1 MPKTIPLLVHHIT
14 IVPTTSPAD
23 ALVLA
28 LAPPVL
34 KSYLYWR
41 LEQENRQ
48 GAINCRLFNYSE
60 GTDPE
65 QIAQAVL
72 AEPVSVVALSA
83 YVWNAS
89 ELIRAAQAI
98 KDANPNILVIM
109 GGPEASPQA
118 STLLQ
123 KHACIDAIPYEEK
136 KGELVYYHLLNTL
149 SLGQPLAQAPGLWYR
164 DCSGRLQQS
173 APVTDNADLA
183 QIPSPFLDGT
193 IQFTPGQRYNVTLE
207 TARGCPFDCA
217 YCYWGKDLLR
227 KMMFYPSDR
236 VLAEIDVVFSNPSI
250 TSVNF
255 ADADFLM
262 KPARSLVILQRIE
275 EHLARRDQPP
285 AVTFELN
292 ASSFKESAREAIQIM
307 ARLPG
312 HYFTFAVQ
320 SVNENALRHLGKHRP
335 GKDLYRKRAAWLREC
350 APDALLYVDVMF
362 PLPGDDYAGF
372 LDTVEF
378 SLSLEPD
385 KISINYPVYLLPGT
399 DFFNRK
405 DELDLVYTKQ
415 APLAIIETTTFPRP
429 DVQAAYRL
437 AIWVELFTK
446 YYHLFGLALQQ
457 YHEAAPEQRQVDLLL
472 SWIEDFEQELH
483 LMDRCDQ
490 LLDVLLVSLTERNR
504 LKGAILRKACEAR
517 SARILYRIVA
527 DRCRGRIPAA
537 TLQQLD
543 FGAQL
548 FDTLHDH
555 NVDTLNPSALQDFL
569 VGEPA
574 WTESALQ
581 GIVPAFFRA
590 AEAVPHQEAAYLRT
604 QSLSSLVTDN
614 PKNRS

>member
-1 MPKTIPLLVHHIT
+1 MPKTKSLLVHHIT

-48 GAINCRLFNYSE
+48 GTIDCRLFNYNE
-60 GTDPE
+60 GADPE
-65 QIAQAVL
+65 QMAQTVL
-72 AEPVSVVALSA
+72 AEPVAVVALSA

-89 ELIRAAQAI
+89 ELIRTAQII
-98 KDANPNILVIM
+98 KNVRPEIQVIM

-118 STLLQ
+118 EALLLE
-123 KHACIDAIPYEEK
+123 HACLDAIPYDEK
-136 KGELVYYHLLNTL
+136 KGELVYFHLLDRL
-149 SLGQPLAQAPGLWYR
+149 SRGQPLSQAPGLWYR
-164 DCSGRLQQS
+164 DHSGQLQQS
-173 APVTDNADLA
+173 APVTDTADLT
-183 QIPSPFLDGT
+183 QMPSPFLDGT

-227 KMMFYPSDR
+227 KMMFYPQDR
-236 VLAEIDVVFSNPSI
+236 VLAEIDMVFSNPNI

-262 KPARSLVILQRIE
+262 KPARSLAILQRIE
-275 EHLARRDQPP
+275 EHLALRDQPP
-285 AVTFELN
+285 AITFELN
-292 ASSFKESAREAIQIM
+292 AASFKESAREAIQIM

-312 HYFTFAVQ
+312 HFFTFAVQ
-320 SVNENALRHLGKHRP
+320 SVNENALRHLGKHRA
-335 GKDLYRKRAAWLREC
+335 GKDLYQKRAAWLREC
-350 APDALLYVDVMF
+350 APDALLYVDIMF
-362 PLPGDDYAGF
+362 PLPGDDFAGY

-378 SLSLEPD
+378 SLSLNPD

-415 APLAIIETTTFPRP
+415 APLAIVETTTFPRS
-429 DVQAAYRL
+429 DVQAAYQL

-446 YYHLFGLALQQ
+446 YYHLLGLALQQ
-457 YHEAAPEQRQVDLLL
+457 YHEAVPERRRVDLLL
-472 SWIEDFEQELH
+472 SWIKDFEQELH
-483 LMDRCDQ
+483 LMDRCVQ
-490 LLDVLLVSLTERNR
+490 LLDVLLESLTERNR

-517 SARILYRIVA
+517 AARVLYRIVA
-527 DRCRGRIPAA
+527 DRCRGYIPSNTIQLLDAA
-537 TLQQLD
+537 
-543 FGAQL
+543 AQL
-548 FDTLHDH
+548 FDTLHHH

-569 VGEPA
+569 SGNPKCSELA
-574 WTESALQ
+574 TQ
-581 GIVPAFFRA
+581 GVVPTFFRA
-590 AEAVPHQEAAYLRT
+590 AEAVPYQDAVYLRT
-604 QSLSSLVTDN
+604 QGITSPIPDN
-614 PKNRS
+614 VIN